1 MSQMVPQKQPRR
13 RLAVLVLLMVMV
25 FATVAPSVTNAAPA
39 TSNSFSIN
47 VTELLTQAENM
58 FNSVFP
64 ILAVLVG
71 ITFGLGLASWVSKK
85 FSGLVGGGK

>member
-1 MSQMVPQKQPRR
+1 MSQGPQMQPRR
-13 RLAVLVLLMVMV
+13 RNVAVIVLLLVMV
-25 FATVAPSVTNAAPA
+25 FVTVAPSVTNAAPA
-39 TSNSFSIN
+39 TSQSFSIN

-85 FSGLVGGGK
+85 FSSLVGGGK